1 MKLLLRQRVFAWFD
15 SYDIYD
21 EDGSVTP
28 LSIQW
33 EDGREYEIDRIL
45 DVRKAASTKA
55 GGIGIR
61 YTIKIGRTITYL
73 FFDCFNK
80 WFVEKK

>member
-1 MKLLLRQRVFAWFD
+1 MKTYVNVMV
-15 SYDIYD
+15 IYD
-21 EDGSVTP
+21 QDGNVTP
-28 LSIQW
+28 LSIEW
-33 EDGREYEIDRIL
+33 EDGRIYEIDQVL

-55 GGIGIR
+55 GGVGMR
-61 YTIKIGRTITYL
+61 YTVKIGRTITYL

>member
-1 MKLLLRQRVFAWFD
+1 MKTYVKVMVL
-15 SYDIYD
+15 YD
-21 EDGSVTP
+21 EDGSITP

-45 DVRKAASTKA
+45 DVRKAAGTKA

>member
-1 MKLLLRQRVFAWFD
+1 MKTYVKVMVL
-15 SYDIYD
+15 YD

-45 DVRKAASTKA
+45 DVRKAARHK
-55 GGIGIR
+55 
-61 YTIKIGRTITYL
+61 GRRHRHKVYDKNRPDNYL
-73 FFDCFNK
+73 SLFRLL
-80 WFVEKK
+80 

>member
-1 MKLLLRQRVFAWFD
+1 MKTYVNVMV
-15 SYDIYD
+15 IYD
-21 EDGSVTP
+21 QDGNVTP
-28 LSIQW
+28 LSIEW
-33 EDGREYEIDRIL
+33 EDGRIYEIDQVL

-55 GGIGIR
+55 GGIGMR
-61 YTIKIGRTITYL
+61 YTVKIGRSITYI

>member
-1 MKLLLRQRVFAWFD
+1 MKTYVNVMV
-15 SYDIYD
+15 IYD
-21 EDGSVTP
+21 QDGNVTP
-28 LSIQW
+28 LSIEW
-33 EDGREYEIDRIL
+33 EDGRIYEIDRVL

-55 GGIGIR
+55 GGVGMR
-61 YTIKIGRTITYL
+61 YTVKIGRSITYL

>member
-1 MKLLLRQRVFAWFD
+1 MKTYVKGMVL
-15 SYDIYD
+15 YD

>member
-1 MKLLLRQRVFAWFD
+1 MKTYVKVTVL
-15 SYDIYD
+15 YD
-21 EDGSVTP
+21 EDGNVTP

-33 EDGREYEIDRIL
+33 EDGRDYEIDRIL
-45 DVRKAASTKA
+45 DIRKAASTKA

-61 YTIKIGRTITYL
+61 YTIKIGRTVTYL

>member
-1 MKLLLRQRVFAWFD
+1 MKTYVNVMV
-15 SYDIYD
+15 IYD
-21 EDGSVTP
+21 QDGNVTP
-28 LSIQW
+28 LSIEW
-33 EDGREYEIDRIL
+33 EDGRIYEIDQVL

-55 GGIGIR
+55 GGIGMR
-61 YTIKIGRTITYL
+61 YTVKIGRSITYL

>member
-1 MKLLLRQRVFAWFD
+1 MKTYVNVMV
-15 SYDIYD
+15 IYD
-21 EDGSVTP
+21 QDGNVTP
-28 LSIQW
+28 LSIEW
-33 EDGREYEIDRIL
+33 EDGRISEIDQVL

-55 GGIGIR
+55 GGVGMR
-61 YTIKIGRTITYL
+61 YTVKIGRSITYL

>member
-1 MKLLLRQRVFAWFD
+1 MKTYVNVMV
-15 SYDIYD
+15 IYD
-21 EDGSVTP
+21 QDGNVTP
-28 LSIQW
+28 LSIEW
-33 EDGREYEIDRIL
+33 EDGRIYEIDQVL

-55 GGIGIR
+55 GGVGMR
-61 YTIKIGRTITYL
+61 YTVKIGRSITYL